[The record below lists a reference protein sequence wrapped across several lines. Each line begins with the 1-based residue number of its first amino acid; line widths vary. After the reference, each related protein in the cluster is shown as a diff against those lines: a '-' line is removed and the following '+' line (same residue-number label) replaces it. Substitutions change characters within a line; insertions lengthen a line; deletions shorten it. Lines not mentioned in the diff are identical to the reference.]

1 MTNEVTFFSSLT
13 DKEPK
18 LVSWEHVATMIR
30 STQLQKQ
37 CDDYRSLLSIYQ
49 QATEKGDKQLV
60 RQLKSQLAHIKHQLP
75 AFMPQA
81 MVEGG
86 KAAEN
91 ITRLTPF
98 MIVDLD
104 HSPDDLMATT
114 EKVVKNCEYARLAY
128 RTVSGH
134 GLHVIVKIDGEV
146 TQDNFK
152 DAWLTANEMIK
163 KLTGVDYDNQCGNIN
178 RLSALACDPTAVY
191 RPVSKAVKIKSHKR
205 KAQKTG
211 KRPACEKAGATARK
225 LVDNEGFAYEEG
237 GRNNYVS
244 RVIYW
249 MNRFGVNADKT
260 LKWA

>member
-49 QATEKGDKQLV
+49 QATDKGDKQMV

-91 ITRLTPF
+91 ITRLMPF

-104 HSPDDLMATT
+104 HIPDDLMATT
-114 EKVVKNCEYARLAY
+114 EKMVKNCE
-128 RTVSGH
+128 
-134 GLHVIVKIDGEV
+134 
-146 TQDNFK
+146 
-152 DAWLTANEMIK
+152 
-163 KLTGVDYDNQCGNIN
+163 
-178 RLSALACDPTAVY
+178 LSL
-191 RPVSKAVKIKSHKR
+191 IH
-205 KAQKTG
+205 
-211 KRPACEKAGATARK
+211 
-225 LVDNEGFAYEEG
+225 
-237 GRNNYVS
+237 
-244 RVIYW
+244 I
-249 MNRFGVNADKT
+249 
-260 LKWA
+260 